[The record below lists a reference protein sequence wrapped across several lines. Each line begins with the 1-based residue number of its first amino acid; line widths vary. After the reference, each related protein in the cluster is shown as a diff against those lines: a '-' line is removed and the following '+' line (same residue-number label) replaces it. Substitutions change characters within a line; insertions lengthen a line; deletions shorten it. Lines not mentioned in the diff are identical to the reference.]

1 RARKRRGPAEMSSA
15 TAAARSAVAAGALFT
30 TAASSRRLD
39 QRPSRVR
46 YTTAPSPS
54 RLAVTTTGPV
64 IFSFCS
70 RGDVMHQAPNRNAR
84 AARRAADPKG
94 RPPRRSRIGPA
105 LAIRRASGAKGNGR
119 IRRGIDEQ
127 VAHTRNFSSR
137 QNDILYSYQ
146 NIGSN
151 RKLFFPDQTRSWNS
165 FPPKSPSVKTSFSPR
180 VGKAKRA
187 HRNHQCCFGAYR
199 LIRAQGARFAL
210 PTLRRTDWAT

>member
-1 RARKRRGPAEMSSA
+1 MSSA
-15 TAAARSAVAAGALFT
+15 TAAARSAVAAGAVFT
-30 TAASSRRLD
+30 TAASSRRFD
-39 QRPSRVR
+39 QRPSKVR

-64 IFSFCS
+64 ILSFCS
-70 RGDVMHQAPNRNAR
+70 RGDVIHQTPNRNAR
-84 AARRAADPKG
+84 AAPRAAGPKG
-94 RPPRRSRIGPA
+94 RPLRRSRTGGGSP
-105 LAIRRASGAKGNGR
+105 LAIRSASGAKGNGR

-137 QNDILYSYQ
+137 QNDILYSYR

-151 RKLFFPDQTRSWNS
+151 RKLFFPDQPRSWNS